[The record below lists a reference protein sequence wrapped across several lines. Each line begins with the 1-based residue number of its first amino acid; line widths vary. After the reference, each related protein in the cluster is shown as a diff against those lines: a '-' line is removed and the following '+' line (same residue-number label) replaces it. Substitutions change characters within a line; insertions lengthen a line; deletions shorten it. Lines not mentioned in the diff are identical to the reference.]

1 MHVRRQPIPLNATL
15 EVAVLD
21 DTDGNQENHS
31 LAPVSYET
39 MKITELKALCKEKG
53 IEGYSAMSKA
63 ELVEV
68 LKATQ

>member
-53 IEGYSAMSKA
+53 IEGYSSMTKS
-63 ELVEV
+63 ELIKV
-68 LKATQ
+68 LEATQ

>member
-1 MHVRRQPIPLNATL
+1 MHVRHQPIPLNATL
-15 EVAVLD
+15 EVAIVGA
-21 DTDGNQENHS
+21 TDGNQENHS

-53 IEGYSAMSKA
+53 IEGYSVMSKV

>member
-21 DTDGNQENHS
+21 DTDGNQENYS
-31 LAPVSYET
+31 LASVSYET

-53 IEGYSAMSKA
+53 IEGYSSMTKSELIKA
-63 ELVEV
+63 LE
-68 LKATQ
+68 AAQ

>member
-15 EVAVLD
+15 EVALLGAA
-21 DTDGNQENHS
+21 DGNQENHS

-53 IEGYSAMSKA
+53 IEGYSSMTKS
-63 ELVEV
+63 ELIKV
-68 LKATQ
+68 LEATQ

>member
-31 LAPVSYET
+31 LASVSYET

-53 IEGYSAMSKA
+53 VEGYSSMTKN
-63 ELVEV
+63 ELIKILE
-68 LKATQ
+68 ATQ

>member
-31 LAPVSYET
+31 LASVSYET